1 MTFLDDE
8 ETPADPKPAAT
19 TEMSNEDMI
28 AMALTALAPALLGG
42 AMGGKQGALA
52 GGAAGAKGAASV
64 FQYQA
69 DEESEAKKLAK
80 AMAAKEGSRQQNLTD
95 QRGLIDYKDEL
106 DRGKPKTEKVGGTL
120 LSMSAD
126 GKSATPLYTEPTKPD
141 APKDD
146 SGHIKDKVFTA
157 RTKYVQDSRPYITA
171 IKNAS
176 EAKTLATLSK
186 TNPRAA
192 GALVGKLA
200 RSAGEV
206 GVLSDADIS
215 RLGGSQALDERIK
228 RFVGLSTSDQKIT
241 DEDIRYA
248 EDLASV
254 MESKASESLVGLEDE
269 AVTSFHAIYGGNPD
283 EVRTQI
289 TGRKA
294 GSKTAPPPAA
304 EPDSVKSAKAWLK
317 ANPKS
322 SEASAVR
329 QGIIDMGFKVDG

>member
-69 DEESEAKKLAK
+69 DEESETKKMAN

-126 GKSATPLYTEPTKPD
+126 GKSATPLYTEPVKPEKP
-141 APKDD
+141 AKDITVAERNTLQNQYD
-146 SGHIKDKVFTA
+146 RDPEVKKVKEVLNSYNNIQSLKNDPSPASDQALIFAYMKALDPGSVVRESEYETA
-157 RTKYVQDSRPYITA
+157 QAIGSLKERAAAKYAQMAGDGQLTASQRADIVAQVEKIAQSQGDRIT
-171 IKNAS
+171 
-176 EAKTLATLSK
+176 ELDGQFGDLATRRGVDSADMRFVRLPKFGGGKS
-186 TNPRAA
+186 AA
-192 GALVGKLA
+192 G
-200 RSAGEV
+200 
-206 GVLSDADIS
+206 
-215 RLGGSQALDERIK
+215 
-228 RFVGLSTSDQKIT
+228 
-241 DEDIRYA
+241 
-248 EDLASV
+248 
-254 MESKASESLVGLEDE
+254 
-269 AVTSFHAIYGGNPD
+269 
-283 EVRTQI
+283 
-289 TGRKA
+289 
-294 GSKTAPPPAA
+294 PAA
-304 EPDSVKSAKAWLK
+304 FKGRETTKDGVKYREIAPDQW
-317 ANPKS
+317 
-322 SEASAVR
+322 EE
-329 QGIIDMGFKVDG
+329 VD